1 MTRNGVLHISF
12 GSAEYHDSI
21 SETIK
26 LHQGDLLSE
35 ILAKESAAKATIS
48 RSGLLQLGT
57 NTP

>member
-1 MTRNGVLHISF
+1 MIYVTRNGVLHIFF
-12 GSAEYHDSI
+12 GSAEY